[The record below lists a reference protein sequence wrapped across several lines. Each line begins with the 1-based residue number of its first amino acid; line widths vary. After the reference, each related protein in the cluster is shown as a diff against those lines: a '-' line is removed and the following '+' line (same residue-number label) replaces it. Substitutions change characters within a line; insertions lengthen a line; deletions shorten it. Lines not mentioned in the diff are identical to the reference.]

1 MGNKQTISQIKSIV
15 RAGRASAH
23 LDWSTRQALFA
34 EALRA
39 CFMGYEELAKLIL
52 RDVINGNLGF
62 ESLARV
68 TQIPSKSIHRMLS
81 KVGNPT
87 SKNLFHIV
95 RAIAITEGFEI
106 IVGVEKRIDKEKK

>member
-1 MGNKQTISQIKSIV
+1 MSNKKTISQIKSIV

-39 CFMGYEELAKLIL
+39 CFIGDEELAKLLL

-62 ESLARV
+62 ESLSRV

-95 RAIAITEGFEI
+95 RAIALAEGFEI
-106 IVGVEKRIDKEKK
+106 FVSVEERTGKGVK